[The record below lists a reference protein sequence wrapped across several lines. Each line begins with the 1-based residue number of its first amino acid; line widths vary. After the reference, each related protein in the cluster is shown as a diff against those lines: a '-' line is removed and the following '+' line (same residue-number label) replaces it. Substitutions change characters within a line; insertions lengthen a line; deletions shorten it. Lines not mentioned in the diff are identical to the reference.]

1 MTRRTTMRDSANK
14 QAQPPDTAGA
24 TSLASVTLT
33 HGGGRTGREFHLGVN
48 PVVTMDYDDDEVV
61 TIHLTFTDRT
71 TEVKVSWAMSNQDA
85 KLLGNRL

>member
-1 MTRRTTMRDSANK
+1 MARRPTMRESANK
-14 QAQPPDTAGA
+14 QATPPDTTNA
-24 TSLASVTLT
+24 TSLASVSLVR
-33 HGGGRTGREFHLGVN
+33 GGGRGGREYHMGVN
-48 PVVTMDYDDDEVV
+48 PVVTMDYDQDEVV